1 MPGTSPGMTRR
12 DDEARTPAFAAVT
25 RQTGIESVLPLHVCY
40 RPGVSFMRLVCAFV
54 FAVFLAL
61 LPASLEAKFV
71 CGNFDGTFSCRRES
85 APPKVKGA
93 IPTARPKQDA
103 SPDAAA
109 SERSPGLGRHGLPRR
124 HGRHP
129 AQLPLP
135 AELGTAGRQLCPL
148 HRVDM
153 QQWVSFRCP
162 PASLPGR
169 RGKALLQTARR
180 RIEGLLLRH
189 L

>member
-1 MPGTSPGMTRR
+1 
-12 DDEARTPAFAAVT
+12 
-25 RQTGIESVLPLHVCY
+25 
-40 RPGVSFMRLVCAFV
+40 MRLVCAFV

-109 SERSPGLGRHGLPRR
+109 PAPGTWSSETSPSGAPASDGTACHGGMVGTRPIAAARRARNCWAAIASATPRR
-124 HGRHP
+124 HAAMG
-129 AQLPLP
+129 
-135 AELGTAGRQLCPL
+135 
-148 HRVDM
+148 
-153 QQWVSFRCP
+153 
-162 PASLPGR
+162 
-169 RGKALLQTARR
+169 
-180 RIEGLLLRH
+180 
-189 L
+189 